1 LTTTCGPGC
10 SSLDMHRDFMVI
22 HTELTNKNSD
32 INVNYPFG
40 NLLQFAMVQIT
51 YYLLSLMIYRL
62 NKLCF
67 IKQLLTYRRVTKNIG
82 AYDDFACVKDGG
94 HTMEYFPPNHIGA
107 LRCHDFGESPPSFE
121 HLVLSNMFLHF
132 FKFQSQFLSEQT
144 VYQRSK
150 FVSVPF
156 FFVTLW

>member
-1 LTTTCGPGC
+1 
-10 SSLDMHRDFMVI
+10 MVI

-94 HTMEYFPPNHIGA
+94 HTMEYFPLIILVHCDVMILVKAPQA
-107 LRCHDFGESPPSFE
+107 LSTLFCQTCFFIFSSFSPSF
-121 HLVLSNMFLHF
+121 
-132 FKFQSQFLSEQT
+132 
-144 VYQRSK
+144 
-150 FVSVPF
+150 
-156 FFVTLW
+156 